1 MFQVPGFPLSGR
13 CIHPE
18 VTGHDSRR
26 VSPFGYLRI
35 SVCLRLPVAFRSW
48 PRPSSAYGA
57 LASALCSCLLHFLNP
72 ETMSFYFRLLVM
84 SPSLFTFLTGFQEKL
99 ISYVQL
105 SRFAWRSRLTPLL
118 ASGRT
123 LKTIQRAET
132 TSCLFGFP
140 LLSSRLDRPRMSAPD
155 FSFALLLR
163 KEVIQPHLPIRL
175 PCYDFTPVIDL
186 TLGCWPL
193 SVTPQLSGAINSHG
207 VTGGVYKARERIH
220 RGMLIRDY

>member
-1 MFQVPGFPLSGR
+1 MFQFPGFPLFR
-13 CIHPE
+13 LCIHLK

-72 ETMSFYFRLLVM
+72 ETMSFYFRLLHDV
-84 SPSLFTFLTGFQEKL
+84 SITLYLL
-99 ISYVQL
+99 DWL
-105 SRFAWRSRLTPLL
+105 SRKTHFICAVVKIRLAFEAYPLL

-140 LLSSRLDRPRMSAPD
+140 FTKLS
-155 FSFALLLR
+155 LR
-163 KEVIQPHLPIRL
+163 S
-175 PCYDFTPVIDL
+175 T
-186 TLGCWPL
+186 
-193 SVTPQLSGAINSHG
+193 
-207 VTGGVYKARERIH
+207 
-220 RGMLIRDY
+220 

>member
-1 MFQVPGFPLSGR
+1 MFQFPGFPLSGL

-57 LASALCSCLLHFLNP
+57 LASALCSSLLH
-72 ETMSFYFRLLVM
+72 
-84 SPSLFTFLTGFQEKL
+84 SLILRPCHFSGYLAFTFYLL
-99 ISYVQL
+99 DWL
-105 SRFAWRSRLTPLL
+105 SRKTHFQCAVVKIRLAFRSPLL

-132 TSCLFGFP
+132 TSFASSAS
-140 LLSSRLDRPRMSAPD
+140 LLSFRLDRP
-155 FSFALLLR
+155 
-163 KEVIQPHLPIRL
+163 
-175 PCYDFTPVIDL
+175 
-186 TLGCWPL
+186 
-193 SVTPQLSGAINSHG
+193 
-207 VTGGVYKARERIH
+207 
-220 RGMLIRDY
+220 